1 MGSVFESIS
10 AEHEAFMK
18 EQHMFFVGTAAP
30 DGHVNLSPKG
40 YDVFRIL
47 SPHRVAYLDLT
58 GSGNETSAHLCKSSR
73 ITFMFVSFQKKP
85 LILRLY
91 GKGKVILP
99 ESPDW
104 EEYAPHFEI
113 IPGARQIIAA
123 DIESVKT
130 SCGFSIPYYTYEGER
145 STLVKWAQDKGTDGL
160 EKYWKQKNVVSM
172 DGITT
177 PLGKRLCDPE

>member
-10 AEHEAFMK
+10 SEHEAFMK

-40 YDVFRIL
+40 YD
-47 SPHRVAYLDLT
+47 
-58 GSGNETSAHLCKSSR
+58 
-73 ITFMFVSFQKKP
+73 
-85 LILRLY
+85 
-91 GKGKVILP
+91 
-99 ESPDW
+99 
-104 EEYAPHFEI
+104 FEH

-145 STLVKWAQDKGTDGL
+145 TTLVKWAQDKGADGL
-160 EKYWKQKNVVSM
+160 EKYWKQKNIVSM

-177 PLGKRLCDPE
+177 PLGKLLRDPE